1 MEPAASAKESAKE
14 QETLIQRI
22 KRESA
27 GYDLLDEE
35 REELER
41 SESLGIW
48 ARIASKYGGLTPREE
63 ATLNI

>member
-1 MEPAASAKESAKE
+1 LRPK
-14 QETLIQRI
+14 ETLIQQI
-22 KRESA
+22 KREYA
-27 GYDLLDEE
+27 GRDMLDPQREE
-35 REELER
+35 RER

>member
-1 MEPAASAKESAKE
+1 MTEPELSTEETSTR
-14 QETLIQRI
+14 ETLIQRI

-27 GYDLLDEE
+27 GYDVLDEE
-35 REELER
+35 REERER